1 MTNLIGIPADL
12 LPDSWPE
19 IEPFI
24 NALAANGSGRYKTL
38 DYVRAIAERDMQLW
52 AALDDGNVLAIMLSE
67 MRTYPNAKVA
77 RLIGVNGG
85 DMAEW
90 VGHMP
95 QVERW
100 AKIQGASVLEACAPV
115 GWERVLKPYGFKKT
129 HVVLEKPL

>member
-1 MTNLIGIPADL
+1 MTELIGIPANML
-12 LPDSWPE
+12 ADSWPE
-19 IEPFI
+19 VAPFVE
-24 NALAANGSGRYKTL
+24 ALSANGSGRFKAT

-52 AALDDGNVLAIMLSE
+52 AARNHEKILAVMLTE
-67 MRTYPNAKVA
+67 MRTYPQYNVA
-77 RLIGVNGG
+77 RLIGINGG
-85 DMAEW
+85 DMREW

-100 AKIQGASVLEACAPV
+100 AKIQGASVLEATAPA